1 VVSRLK
7 TTEYHFPENSFIE
20 EVSFG
25 MQTHPEW
32 EEQLVVQPHS
42 LKASRQIGFLV
53 DFHFRLGK
61 NVPFSRKIQQLSL
74 SLDKNFRRN
83 VDYCVDRSSKP

>member
-1 VVSRLK
+1 MVSRLK

-32 EEQLVVQPHS
+32 EEELVVQPHS